1 MIGVVAAYSILFD
14 MHMENLSSTEP
25 SHQAI
30 YENSDSKQSQDG
42 LEDGSR
48 WYFSRKE
55 LEEYSPSRQD
65 GIDLKKE
72 TYLRKSY
79 CTFLQDLGMRL
90 KVPQVTI
97 ATAIIF
103 CHRFFLRQSHAKN
116 DRRTIATVC
125 MFLAGKVEETPRPL
139 KDVIMVSYEIIN
151 KKDPTAAQKI
161 RQKEVYERQKEL
173 ILLGERVVLATLGF
187 DLNVHHPYKPLVEA
201 IKKFKVAQNALA
213 QVAWN
218 FVNDGLRT
226 SLCLQ
231 FKPHHIAAG
240 AVFLAAKF
248 LKVKLPSDGEKVWWQ
263 EFDVTPRQLEEV
275 SNQMLELYE
284 QNRLPPSGEADGNI
298 GSGPTNLPTTKAPT
312 NSEEQA
318 VTDNRALGVGIAT
331 SRLGTS
337 KAGSSRPA
345 SEHSFAGDQ
354 PSRAMQNH
362 SVESSNVNFRS
373 PSNHKTG
380 SESRVRQEMEP
391 SAFHDKG
398 KAQNSTRLM
407 SEGLD
412 EQDRSI
418 GSSNVDF
425 GNDMKINETRDAM
438 ELKDKHVIR
447 NIEFR
452 EGTFGK
458 PQEAIKIDKDKVK
471 AALEKRRKSLGSM
484 TQKKE
489 LVDEDDL
496 IERELEAGVE
506 MAAGSEKN
514 KREQRQ
520 SWNKSSNEQEPED
533 SYQDKHRED
542 DRDEHPQRM
551 RQQPLYNIDS
561 SNMEEG
567 EFADANEVGYGYQE
581 SPKSNNSRKRGREL
595 TG

>member
-1 MIGVVAAYSILFD
+1 
-14 MHMENLSSTEP
+14 MHMENLSSSDP
-25 SHQAI
+25 SHQVM
-30 YENSDSKQSQDG
+30 YENSDSKHSQDG

-55 LEEYSPSRQD
+55 LEEFSPSKQD

-240 AVFLAAKF
+240 AIFLAAKF

-284 QNRLPPSGEADGNI
+284 QNRLPPSGEADGSI
-298 GSGPTNLPTTKAPT
+298 GGGPTNQTPTKAPT
-312 NSEEQA
+312 NSEERGIA
-318 VTDNRALGVGIAT
+318 DNHALG
-331 SRLGTS
+331 
-337 KAGSSRPA
+337 
-345 SEHSFAGDQ
+345 AGDQ

-362 SVESSNVNFRS
+362 SLESSNVDFRS

-380 SESRVRQEMEP
+380 SESKVRQEMEP

-398 KAQNSTRLM
+398 HVQNSVKHQ
-407 SEGLD
+407 SEGLV
-412 EQDRSI
+412 EQDH
-418 GSSNVDF
+418 
-425 GNDMKINETRDAM
+425 GNDVKINEATRDAM

-447 NIEFR
+447 NIDFR
-452 EGTFGK
+452 EGTLGK
-458 PQEAIKIDKDKVK
+458 SQDVIKKIDKDKVK

-489 LVDEDDL
+489 LMDEDDL

-520 SWNKSSNEQEPED
+520 SWNKSSNKQEYED

-542 DRDEHPQRM
+542 DKDEHPQRT
-551 RQQPLYNIDS
+551 RQLSYNLDS
-561 SNMEEG
+561 SNIEEG
-567 EFADANEVGYGYQE
+567 EFANANEVGYGYQD
-581 SPKSNNSRKRGREL
+581 SPKSNSRKRGREL

>member
-1 MIGVVAAYSILFD
+1 
-14 MHMENLSSTEP
+14 MHMENLSSSDP
-25 SHQAI
+25 SHSAM
-30 YENSDSKQSQDG
+30 YENSDSKHSQDG

-55 LEEYSPSRQD
+55 LEEFSPSKQD

-240 AVFLAAKF
+240 AIFLAAKF

-284 QNRLPPSGEADGNI
+284 QNRLPPSGEAEGSI
-298 GSGPTNLPTTKAPT
+298 GGGPTNQTPTKAPT
-312 NSEEQA
+312 NSEERA
-318 VTDNRALGVGIAT
+318 IVDNHALGVGIAT

-362 SVESSNVNFRS
+362 SIESSNVDFRS

-380 SESRVRQEMEP
+380 SESKVRQEMEP

-398 KAQNSTRLM
+398 NTQNSLKHQ
-407 SEGLD
+407 SEGLA
-412 EQDRSI
+412 EQDH
-418 GSSNVDF
+418 
-425 GNDMKINETRDAM
+425 GNDMKMNEAASRDAM

-447 NIEFR
+447 NMDFR
-452 EGTFGK
+452 EVTLGK
-458 PQEAIKIDKDKVK
+458 SQDVIKKIDKDKVK

-489 LVDEDDL
+489 LMDEDDL

-506 MAAGSEKN
+506 MAVGSEKN
-514 KREQRQ
+514 KREQKQ
-520 SWNKSSNEQEPED
+520 SWNKSSNKQEYD
-533 SYQDKHRED
+533 DLYRED
-542 DRDEHPQRM
+542 DKEEHPQRT
-551 RQQPLYNIDS
+551 RQSSYNLDS
-561 SNMEEG
+561 SNIEEG
-567 EFADANEVGYGYQE
+567 EFANANEVSYGYQD
-581 SPKSNNSRKRGREL
+581 SPKSNSRKRGREL